1 MLRRTDDYV
10 MTSTQDSFF
19 DLDYRFGYE
28 QGFNVA
34 VAFTAIENRAED
46 ILTPDIGRIVF
57 RHYTFGP
64 DVDNQT
70 YLAQDYLPTH
80 VCSNEELGIDRENE
94 NSFFPFKDTNDL
106 IITKAL

>member
-10 MTSTQDSFF
+10 MTSTQDPFF

-46 ILTPDIGRIVF
+46 ILTPDIGRIVYKQF
-57 RHYTFGP
+57 AWGSFDAIESFY
-64 DVDNQT
+64 
-70 YLAQDYLPTH
+70 AQDYLPTH
-80 VCSNEELGIDRENE
+80 VCTNEELGID
-94 NSFFPFKDTNDL
+94 
-106 IITKAL
+106 